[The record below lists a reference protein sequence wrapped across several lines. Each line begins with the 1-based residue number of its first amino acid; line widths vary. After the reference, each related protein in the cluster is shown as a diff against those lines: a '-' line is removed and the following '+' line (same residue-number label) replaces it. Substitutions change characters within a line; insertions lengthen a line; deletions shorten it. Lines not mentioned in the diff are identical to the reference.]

1 MYQLFFL
8 HLLYSRHLLDIQ
20 NEQMKQMQANL
31 VSTIK
36 RSSSVNNEVIEYNRK
51 LLQVCLLLLLLS
63 TTVDFF
69 HKTCLDLT
77 GFLRISD
84 SVDTDHSYSIT

>member
-8 HLLYSRHLLDIQ
+8 HLLYPRHLLDIQ

-51 LLQVCLLLLLLS
+51 LLQVCLLLLLQLTLTQHYYGQRLAARS
-63 TTVDFF
+63 AIDKDNQVT
-69 HKTCLDLT
+69 HKKHATA
-77 GFLRISD
+77 R
-84 SVDTDHSYSIT
+84 

>member
-1 MYQLFFL
+1 MVVDCFEVPGMLPLGENMYQLFCL
-8 HLLYSRHLLDIQ
+8 HLLYSRHLLDVQ

-51 LLQVCLLLLLLS
+51 LQQVSLPLHLLVCKS
-63 TTVDFF
+63 CSPF
-69 HKTCLDLT
+69 DLNPALT
-77 GFLRISD
+77 
-84 SVDTDHSYSIT
+84 